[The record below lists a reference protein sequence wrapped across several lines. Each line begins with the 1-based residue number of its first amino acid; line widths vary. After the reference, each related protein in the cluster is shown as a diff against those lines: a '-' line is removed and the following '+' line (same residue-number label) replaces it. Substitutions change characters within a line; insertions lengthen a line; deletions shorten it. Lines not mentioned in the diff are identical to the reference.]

1 MARVKVHRDGWIA
14 LPATLRRKLRLA
26 TGDELEP
33 TADGVL
39 LRTVKPLD
47 GSEEAEPNEA
57 VQLTPVEAGAPVEPV
72 AETRPSA
79 PKPPSMERSAD
90 APE

>member
-1 MARVKVHRDGWIA
+1 MARVKVHCDGWIA

-33 TADGVL
+33 TAGGVL

-47 GSEEAEPNEA
+47 GSEEA
-57 VQLTPVEAGAPVEPV
+57 
-72 AETRPSA
+72 S
-79 PKPPSMERSAD
+79 
-90 APE
+90 